1 MSVGAN
7 NTNATFT
14 GNGVGATFTKVGTAV
29 HDLNGA
35 NQNYGTLAVSDGSL
49 NVNGTLGT
57 GISAVTATDT
67 IGGAATKLRCGTVSQ
82 TLSSLT
88 IGVGATVVFTSVA
101 ASGSCGGGGGKA
113 EGPRCPSRAPSA
125 CCSSAR
131 SACCTAA
138 VGAGQDSFPRLLGGG
153 LGKRAGISPGG
164 RPPFLVEGPMLLEK
178 CVDGMEP
185 G

>member
-1 MSVGAN
+1 MGAN

-35 NQNYGTLAVSDGSL
+35 NQNYGTLAVNDGTL

-88 IGVGATVVFTSVA
+88 IGAGAKVVFTSGA
-101 ASGSCGGGGGKA
+101 ASGSFSGGGKA
-113 EGPRCPSRAPSA
+113 GGIGGG
-125 CCSSAR
+125 
-131 SACCTAA
+131 AA
-138 VGAGQDSFPRLLGGG
+138 VP
-153 LGKRAGISPGG
+153 
-164 RPPFLVEGPMLLEK
+164 
-178 CVDGMEP
+178 EP
-185 G
+185 GTLGLLLVGTLGVLHRRRRG

>member
-14 GNGVGATFTKVGTAV
+14 GNGEGATFTKVGTAV

-113 EGPRCPSRAPSA
+113 GGFGGG
-125 CCSSAR
+125 
-131 SACCTAA
+131 AA
-138 VGAGQDSFPRLLGGG
+138 VP
-153 LGKRAGISPGG
+153 
-164 RPPFLVEGPMLLEK
+164 
-178 CVDGMEP
+178 EP
-185 G
+185 GTLGLLLVGTIGVLHRRRRGWARFISEAAWRRSWEAGRNLSGGAAPIFG